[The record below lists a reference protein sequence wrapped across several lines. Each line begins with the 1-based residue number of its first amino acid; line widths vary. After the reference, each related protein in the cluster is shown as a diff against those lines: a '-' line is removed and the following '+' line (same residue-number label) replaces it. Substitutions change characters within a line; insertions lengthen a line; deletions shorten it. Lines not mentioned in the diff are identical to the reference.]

1 LSTDHCA
8 VARIRFARRIER
20 DNISVDL
27 YEQSILG
34 NLKVVGR
41 VLFYS
46 TVRQG
51 DTQTIRTYLRT
62 AVQEFLAPRK
72 YFPFEMTGVLLFIL

>member
-1 LSTDHCA
+1 MQVLNST
-8 VARIRFARRIER
+8 F
-20 DNISVDL
+20 
-27 YEQSILG
+27 
-34 NLKVVGR
+34 KVVGR

-51 DTQTIRTYLRT
+51 DTQTIRTYQRT